1 MIVPMTNT
9 EESLHQQKQREE
21 EYNQWLQSNNVQVAS
36 HLVETTCQGTVAGW
50 GCIATSNINKG
61 TVLFSIPRG
70 ACFGIRSSSVGDEG
84 GLVGIDDG
92 SRRENGDDDDDDEGE
107 DQTTHDTQMEMALRL
122 LHSGRSEGE
131 DYCWKPFLNMLTYPP
146 NGLPWTWLSD
156 EKFRKV
162 ILQGTE
168 LEEVVENKVERVR
181 LEYEKIRKE
190 QGDLDFSYEDYV
202 NACAVVSR

>member
-1 MIVPMTNT
+1 MSSP
-9 EESLHQQKQREE
+9 KQL
-21 EYNQWLQSNNVQVAS
+21 YLYY
-36 HLVETTCQGTVAGW
+36 LVFFHFR
-50 GCIATSNINKG
+50 
-61 TVLFSIPRG
+61 LFSIPKE
-70 ACFGIRSSSVGDEG
+70 ACFRIRSSSLGDEG
-84 GLVGIDDG
+84 GIVDSDG
-92 SRRENGDDDDDDEGE
+92 SRREHGDDDDDDDEEE
-107 DQTTHDTQMEMALRL
+107 DQTTRDTQMEMALRL
-122 LHSGRSEGE
+122 LHSGRSEGG

-190 QGDLDFSYEDYV
+190 QGDLEFSYEDYV
-202 NACAVVSR
+202 NACAIVSR

>member
-1 MIVPMTNT
+1 MKDT
-9 EESLHQQKQREE
+9 EESLHQEKQREE

-61 TVLFSIPRG
+61 TVLFSIPKE
-70 ACFGIRSSSVGDEG
+70 ACFRIRSSSLGDEG
-84 GLVGIDDG
+84 GIVGSDG
-92 SRRENGDDDDDDEGE
+92 SRRENGDDDDDDGDEEE
-107 DQTTHDTQMEMALRL
+107 DQTTRDTQMEMALRL
-122 LHSGRSEGE
+122 LHSGKSERE
-131 DYCWKPFLNMLTYPP
+131 DYCRWKPFINMLTYPP

-190 QGDLDFSYEDYV
+190 QGDLEFSYEDYV
-202 NACAVVSR
+202 NACAIVSR